1 MTPELMEVEDLYEND
16 FYIAVGQ
23 ITHIISIN
31 KGSNA
36 RVYLS
41 NGLYVDTKEDLSEL
55 NTKYSALINPA

>member
-1 MTPELMEVEDLYEND
+1 MHELMEVEDLYDNT
-16 FYIAVGQ
+16 FYIAVNQ

-41 NGLYVDTKEDLSEL
+41 NGLYADTKEDLDSL
-55 NTKYSALINPA
+55 NTKYDAIINPVP